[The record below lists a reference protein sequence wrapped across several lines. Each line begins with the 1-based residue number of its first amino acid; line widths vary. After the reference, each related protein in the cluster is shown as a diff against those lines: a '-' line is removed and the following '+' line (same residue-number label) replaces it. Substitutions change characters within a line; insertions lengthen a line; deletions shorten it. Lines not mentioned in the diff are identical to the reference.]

1 MSRRAG
7 LLLLVLASCGG
18 EKKSA
23 GHDDHGEHAG
33 HGDEHGDDHAGS
45 ATGNADEQAGKRIT
59 IAPEMIRDLRVTTAK
74 AESRAAGER
83 VSVLGDLTVNEDAY
97 AEVAAP
103 LAARVTKVLV
113 RAGDTVTA
121 NQPLVEL
128 SSPDLGKARAEAAA
142 AAARVEL
149 AKQTLARK
157 VLLFADRLVPER
169 EVIEARTAV
178 AEAEA
183 AARVAAAGTRAF
195 GTGGDAGSVV
205 RSPIAGTVIERSVVI
220 GQLADPAKTLFRIGD
235 LGTLWLIAHVFERDA
250 VRVTTGTSAS
260 ASFAALPGVTTPA
273 TITWIGREVDPR
285 SRTIPV
291 RLEVANPD
299 GALRPGMSATVS
311 LPLGA
316 GTGTVVAVPVAAVQR
331 VGDGWAVFVP
341 LGEGAFGIRSIG
353 RGRDLGGEVEVLS
366 GLTANDTVVVDGAF
380 LLKAEADKARG
391 EGGDHD
397 HH

>member
-1 MSRRAG
+1 MTRSRIHGLA
-7 LLLLVLASCGG
+7 LLLALAACGDKHRDEDHHEETEHRPG
-18 EKKSA
+18 SA
-23 GHDDHGEHAG
+23 APERDHGAPE
-33 HGDEHGDDHAGS
+33 
-45 ATGNADEQAGKRIT
+45 GKRVT
-59 IAPEMIRDLRVTTAK
+59 IAPEMIRDLRVTTTR
-74 AESRAAGER
+74 AESRTAGER
-83 VSVLGDLTVNEDAY
+83 ASVLGELRVNDDAY

-103 LAARVTKVLV
+103 IAARVVKVLV
-113 RAGDTVTA
+113 KAGDTVAA

-128 SSPDLGKARAEAAA
+128 SSPDLGKTRAEAAA
-142 AAARVEL
+142 AATRVEL

-157 VLLFADRLVPER
+157 VQLYIERLVPER
-169 EVIEARTAV
+169 EVIEARAAV
-178 AEAEA
+178 ADAEA
-183 AARVAAAGTRAF
+183 GARIASAAAGAY
-195 GTGGDAGSVV
+195 GAGGGGGSVV
-205 RSPIAGTVIERSVVI
+205 RSPIAGTVIERSVVM

-250 VRVTTGTSAS
+250 VRVTVGATAS

-273 TITWIGREVDPR
+273 TVTWIGREVESQ

-291 RLEVANPD
+291 RLEVPNPD

-311 LPLGA
+311 LPLGSA
-316 GTGTVVAVPVAAVQR
+316 TGAVIAVPVAAVQR
-331 VGDGWAVFVP
+331 VGEGWAVFVP
-341 LGEGAFGIRSIG
+341 RSEGVFDIRPIG

-366 GLTANDTVVVDGAF
+366 GLAVNETVVVDGAF